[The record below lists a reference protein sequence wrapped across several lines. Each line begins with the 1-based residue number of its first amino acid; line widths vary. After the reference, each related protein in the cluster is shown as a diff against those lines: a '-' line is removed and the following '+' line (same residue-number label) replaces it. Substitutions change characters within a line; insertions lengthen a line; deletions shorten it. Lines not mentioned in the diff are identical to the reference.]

1 MGSSGI
7 HKNKPD
13 GTAIMGEH
21 RTSAFVVGA
30 GNANTRGDNSMTNR
44 FMISVAAA
52 ALIAG
57 TGFANAQGTGTS
69 REAPSAGSTVQQ
81 SAPSEHGNSAAP
93 SNRNAA
99 EPRGPSS
106 GMKATQS
113 EEKSPGA
120 AKNQRTEDQGMQ
132 GQKSKSMSSE
142 SEGAKG
148 GKDMKAEGREG
159 RKDMKAEGHEGRKDM
174 KAEGHEGRKDMKA
187 EGREGGKDM
196 KAEGREGRPGN
207 TNAETKGGVDS
218 KSQTTTQSQTNQSQT
233 TGQAGGGAKLS
244 TEQRTKITTV
254 IKEQHVQPVT
264 NVNFSISVG
273 TRVPRGGGVT
283 FHPLPAEIVTV
294 YPQWRGY
301 EYILVRDQILVID
314 PRTGEIVDVIDT

>member
-1 MGSSGI
+1 
-7 HKNKPD
+7 
-13 GTAIMGEH
+13 
-21 RTSAFVVGA
+21 
-30 GNANTRGDNSMTNR
+30 MTNR

-159 RKDMKAEGHEGRKDM
+159 G
-174 KAEGHEGRKDMKA
+174 KDMKA

-196 KAEGREGRPGN
+196 KAEGREGHPGT

-233 TGQAGGGAKLS
+233 TGQAGAGAKPS

-273 TRVPRGGGVT
+273 TRVPRSGVT
-283 FHPLPAEIVTV
+283 FHPLPAEIVTI